1 MVVNPPANPPSPV
14 GGLCRRA
21 ANPPANPPSPVGG
34 LCRRVANPP
43 ANPPSPVGDVGLI
56 LGSERSPEKEMS
68 THSSI
73 FVLWTEEPGRL
84 QVIGLQRVR
93 HD

>member
-1 MVVNPPANPPSPV
+1 MTALQILEGFAGVVENPPANPPSP
-14 GGLCRRA
+14 A
-21 ANPPANPPSPVGG
+21 
-34 LCRRVANPP
+34 
-43 ANPPSPVGDVGLI
+43 GDMGLI
-56 LGSERSPEKEMS
+56 LGSERSQEKEMS